1 MSNTQEPTSE
11 HENAPMD
18 NSAAKENLSPDRAD
32 TIEEPDLQMELD
44 SLKQD
49 LLRAMAETENVR
61 KRAQKERED
70 ALKYAIS
77 NFARDLTSVSENFS
91 RALESVPQD
100 SLKTN
105 EVFKTFFDGVNMTE
119 RELLSVFDRHGIKKV
134 TPSLGDKF
142 DHNYHQSMFETEDD
156 SHPAGTIIHVLGAGY
171 TLHDRLLKPAFVG
184 VSKKV
189 MPKTDQTQ
197 S

>member
-1 MSNTQEPTSE
+1 MSNTQEPPSKY
-11 HENAPMD
+11 ENAYVED
-18 NSAAKENLSPDRAD
+18 SDETLGKNSAIP
-32 TIEEPDLQMELD
+32 EEPNLQTEID
-44 SLKQD
+44 HLKQD

-77 NFARDLTSVSENFS
+77 GFARDLTTISENFS
-91 RALESVPQD
+91 RALESVPEE
-100 SLKTN
+100 SLHSN
-105 EVFKTFFDGVNMTE
+105 DIFKSFFDGINMTE

-134 TPSLGDKF
+134 MPTIGDKF

-189 MPKTDQTQ
+189 APKTEHPV